1 MTTTARLAMP
11 LIQPGQAQ
19 KELYHNEALLVAD
32 AAVQASVAA
41 VGLDAP
47 PANPAAGACWIVGS
61 APTGAWAGRAQAL
74 AAFTATGWRFVVP
87 REGFAVWDAA
97 TRTVARYVEGTW
109 DRGGVRGNR
118 LVIGG
123 RQVVGPQG
131 PAVADP
137 TGGATADP
145 EARAAVAAILAV
157 LRSHGLI
164 AS

>member
-74 AAFTATGWRFVVP
+74 AAFTATGWRFIVLQSLTP
-87 REGFAVWDAA
+87 RKAGSIDLKAVLVFLKERRMISGAEYLA
-97 TRTVARYVEGTW
+97 SVEFGSEPVEGTG
-109 DRGGVRGNR
+109 DVLVNAFRVDVR
-118 LVIGG
+118 
-123 RQVVGPQG
+123 
-131 PAVADP
+131 
-137 TGGATADP
+137 
-145 EARAAVAAILAV
+145 
-157 LRSHGLI
+157 
-164 AS
+164 